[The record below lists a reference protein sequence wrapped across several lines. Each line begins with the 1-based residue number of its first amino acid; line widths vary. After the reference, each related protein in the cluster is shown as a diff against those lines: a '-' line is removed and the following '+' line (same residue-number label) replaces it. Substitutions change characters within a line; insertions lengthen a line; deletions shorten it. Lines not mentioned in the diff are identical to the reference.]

1 MEENKLETK
10 LDKIIEQ
17 QDEIIKILKV
27 SNGLPLIDFEKE
39 IMEELNRS
47 NKNEDTIM
55 TEDDRLYYH
64 YIETMMNGFEKG
76 ERSDGIYKLACSVL
90 DLAQKRIIT
99 LSSALFIVE
108 MTAKNCNPPFE
119 QEDWET
125 QWNLAMDYTN
135 NKIK

>member
-1 MEENKLETK
+1 MEENK

-17 QDEIIKILKV
+17 QDEIIKILKL
-27 SNGLPLIDFEKE
+27 SNGLPLIDFEE
-39 IMEELNRS
+39 EMEELNRS
-47 NKNEDTIM
+47 NENEDTIM

-64 YIETMMNGFEKG
+64 YIETMMNGFEQGK
-76 ERSDGIYKLACSVL
+76 RSDGIYRLACSVL

-108 MTAKNCNPPFE
+108 TTAKNCKPPFE

>member
-1 MEENKLETK
+1 MEENK

-17 QDEIIKILKV
+17 QDEIIKILKL
-27 SNGLPLIDFEKE
+27 SNGLPLIDFEE
-39 IMEELNRS
+39 EMEELNRS
-47 NKNEDTIM
+47 NENEDTIM
-55 TEDDRLYYH
+55 TEDDRLYYY

-108 MTAKNCNPPFE
+108 MTAKNCKPPFE